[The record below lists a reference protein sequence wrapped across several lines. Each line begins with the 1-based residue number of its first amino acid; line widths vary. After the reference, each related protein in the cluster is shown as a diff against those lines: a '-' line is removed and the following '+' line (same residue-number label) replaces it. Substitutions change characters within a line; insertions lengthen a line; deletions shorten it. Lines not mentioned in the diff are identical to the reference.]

1 MNFDWVAKR
10 IWKKSLPLFAGI
22 IFLASATFTLSATAQ
37 EPTMP
42 LKEQIIGTWDLVANY
57 AERQDGSRLDAFG
70 PSPSGRYMLDAGG
83 RFSYMIYGSGRPKF
97 ASNNR
102 REGTAEE
109 NKAAVQGII
118 TFYGTYVV
126 DEPAHTVTWQV
137 ERCSF
142 PNWEG
147 SERKTSVTVNGDDLS
162 YTADPIPSATGPYIP
177 HVTWKRAK

>member
-1 MNFDWVAKR
+1 MDQPSK
-10 IWKKSLPLFAGI
+10 ISLTQ
-22 IFLASATFTLSATAQ
+22 SATSLR
-37 EPTMP
+37 
-42 LKEQIIGTWDLVANY
+42 EQLIGTWDLVSNY
-57 AERQDGSRLDAFG
+57 AVRQDGSRLDPFG
-70 PSPSGRYMLDAGG
+70 PNPTGRYMLDAAG

-102 REGTAEE
+102 REGTQEE
-109 NKAAVQGII
+109 NNAAVQGII
-118 TFYGTYVV
+118 TFYGTYIV
-126 DEPAHTVTWQV
+126 DESAHTVTWQV

-162 YTADPIPSATGPYIP
+162 YTADPIPSAAGPYTP

>member
-1 MNFDWVAKR
+1 
-10 IWKKSLPLFAGI
+10 
-22 IFLASATFTLSATAQ
+22 
-37 EPTMP
+37 
-42 LKEQIIGTWDLVANY
+42 
-57 AERQDGSRLDAFG
+57 
-70 PSPSGRYMLDAGG
+70 MLDAAG

-97 ASNNR
+97 VSTNR
-102 REGTAEE
+102 REGTQEE

-118 TFYGTYVV
+118 TFYGTYIV
-126 DEPAHTVTWQV
+126 DESAHTVTWQV

-162 YTADPIPSATGPYIP
+162 YTADPIPSAAGPYTP